1 MLQLQAAIVGF
12 FESRKN
18 LQKRGF
24 TGAIAANQADAL
36 PAFQRKIGVIKK
48 SDVAKSELGV

>member
-1 MLQLQAAIVGF
+1 LQAAIVGF
-12 FESRKN
+12 FESGQD

-36 PAFQRKIGVIKK
+36 PAFQSKIGVIKK